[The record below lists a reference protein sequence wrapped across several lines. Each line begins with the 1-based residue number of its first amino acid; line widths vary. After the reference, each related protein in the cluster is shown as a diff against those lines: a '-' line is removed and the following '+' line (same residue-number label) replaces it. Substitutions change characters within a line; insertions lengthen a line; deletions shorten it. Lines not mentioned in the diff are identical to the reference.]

1 MAYSCSVDK
10 DRALGIIE
18 LSRSVDDDQVVK
30 AIRALYESD
39 SWDPRFNTLWDG
51 TGITHLVISRK
62 GLQEIVAA
70 TERLQPRMGPGKAAF
85 VVRRQ
90 LDETMTKIILH
101 MTRTTERERRLFR
114 SRQDALEWLFE

>member
-1 MAYSCSVDK
+1 MAYSCAVDK
-10 DRALGIIE
+10 NRALGIIE

-30 AIRALYESD
+30 AIHALYESD
-39 SWDPRFNTLWDG
+39 SWDPRFNTLWDC
-51 TGITHLVISRK
+51 TGISHLVIGRK

-70 TERLQPRMGPGKAAF
+70 TERLQPRMGAGKAAF